1 MISACK
7 HGCSP
12 LISEQPRA
20 DWQLQYLRS
29 WRYLKNWMGNIFQSA
44 EFILEL
50 RSSASPNYEQDI
62 RDNTQRIWHTR
73 PLIGQSDPLI
83 GGYRWH
89 HYQGIWSWPLD
100 RLLRDI
106 DTRLEYFWPKHQ
118 DRDKHGD
125 NSRGGSGYNRR
136 PCLCLRSHH
145 THFGNKTRIKMM
157 MLRCCCCLCLPKG
170 KKLAV
175 NS

>member
-73 PLIGQSDPLI
+73 PLIGQSLTLWLADIGDIIIRGSDPDHLTGCFVI
-83 GGYRWH
+83 LTRDWNTSDPNIKIEISTVTTLEGG
-89 HYQGIWSWPLD
+89 QVTTAGPA
-100 RLLRDI
+100 
-106 DTRLEYFWPKHQ
+106 
-118 DRDKHGD
+118 
-125 NSRGGSGYNRR
+125 
-136 PCLCLRSHH
+136 CLRSHH
-145 THFGNKTRIKMM
+145 THFGNKTRIKVMP
-157 MLRCCCCLCLPKG
+157 CCCLCLPKG